1 MRLVKRQEIY
11 RGREKYIFFPSL
23 YIFHLYRYRRE
34 KAVCHGAHGAHFFN
48 KKRKKSNTYA

>member
-23 YIFHLYRYRRE
+23 YIFHLYS
-34 KAVCHGAHGAHFFN
+34 HGAHGAHFFN